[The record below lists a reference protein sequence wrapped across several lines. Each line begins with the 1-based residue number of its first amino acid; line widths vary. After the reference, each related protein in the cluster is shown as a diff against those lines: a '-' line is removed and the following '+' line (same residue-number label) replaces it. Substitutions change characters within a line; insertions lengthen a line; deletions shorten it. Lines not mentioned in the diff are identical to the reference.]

1 MVTWPHLY
9 IQNETTQTE
18 AIVSFSKRD
27 NMAWS
32 RSPLVLREV
41 TKFSSRPIFVCIANT
56 NSNKLFTFF
65 SKSERPL
72 LYKILSNSYPTST
85 SSNTS
90 SLKISHIITK
100 DRIILMGLGGRY
112 IPFLRITTFIFL
124 SRILE
129 LKLVFYSAFSVWK
142 LSSC

>member
-1 MVTWPHLY
+1 
-9 IQNETTQTE
+9 
-18 AIVSFSKRD
+18 
-27 NMAWS
+27 MAWS

-41 TKFSSRPIFVCIANT
+41 TKFSSRRIHGFAKRRPIFVCIANT

-124 SRILE
+124 SRISE
-129 LKLVFYSAFSVWK
+129 VKLVFYSAFSVWK
-142 LSSC
+142 LSFC